1 MNINIKKDASIEI
14 VISPDKMK
22 AFIRI
27 TEPVGGGNP
36 VGIQE
41 IAFEMKKKGV
51 IFGIKEEMV
60 RYIAE
65 NPIYNQ
71 SILIAEGK
79 APVHGINGKVKF
91 LFNISQDIKPTIM
104 DDGSVNYR
112 ELNYIEN
119 VRKDQKLCEITMPT
133 AGVNGKTV
141 LGTVVKAA
149 EGKIPKVIRG
159 ANVYAS
165 GDNLSL
171 YSSIN
176 GQVKYI
182 DEKLSVFA
190 THEVQ
195 ANVDNSTGN
204 INFIGSVYIRGNV
217 LSGFTVEAGGDVE
230 VFGVV
235 EGATIK
241 AGGNIILRRGMTGNN
256 KGVLIAGGDIIAN
269 FIENSTAEAVNDIKA
284 ESIMHSN
291 IKCGNRLE
299 LGGRKGLLVGGVT
312 RVGKEIKAKVIGS
325 HLATRTIIEVG
336 LDPNL
341 REKYKELR
349 TEVINL
355 EENVK
360 KADQAINLLRR
371 LEAANMLTE
380 EKKEILNKSMRSK
393 IYYEIR
399 LYECCEEVASLEEK
413 LNTEAYGR
421 IRVDNY
427 IYNGVRVSIGSASM
441 HIKETLQHSTL
452 YKDGADI
459 RVGAF

>member
-112 ELNYIEN
+112 ELKYIEN

-393 IYYEIR
+393 IYYESR

>member
-393 IYYEIR
+393 IYYESR

>member
-380 EKKEILNKSMRSK
+380 GKKEILNKSMRSK
-393 IYYEIR
+393 IYYESR

-413 LNTEAYGR
+413 LNMEAYGR

>member
-1 MNINIKKDASIEI
+1 M
-14 VISPDKMK
+14 
-22 AFIRI
+22 
-27 TEPVGGGNP
+27 
-36 VGIQE
+36 
-41 IAFEMKKKGV
+41 
-51 IFGIKEEMV
+51 
-60 RYIAE
+60 
-65 NPIYNQ
+65 
-71 SILIAEGK
+71 
-79 APVHGINGKVKF
+79 
-91 LFNISQDIKPTIM
+91 
-104 DDGSVNYR
+104 
-112 ELNYIEN
+112 
-119 VRKDQKLCEITMPT
+119 
-133 AGVNGKTV
+133 
-141 LGTVVKAA
+141 
-149 EGKIPKVIRG
+149 
-159 ANVYAS
+159 
-165 GDNLSL
+165 
-171 YSSIN
+171 
-176 GQVKYI
+176 
-182 DEKLSVFA
+182 
-190 THEVQ
+190 
-195 ANVDNSTGN
+195 
-204 INFIGSVYIRGNV
+204 
-217 LSGFTVEAGGDVE
+217 E

-380 EKKEILNKSMRSK
+380 EKKERLNKSMRSK
-393 IYYEIR
+393 IYYESR

-413 LNTEAYGR
+413 LNMEAYGR

-452 YKDGADI
+452 YKDGVI
-459 RVGAF
+459 LE

>member
-299 LGGRKGLLVGGVT
+299 LGGRKV
-312 RVGKEIKAKVIGS
+312 
-325 HLATRTIIEVG
+325 
-336 LDPNL
+336 
-341 REKYKELR
+341 Y
-349 TEVINL
+349 
-355 EENVK
+355 
-360 KADQAINLLRR
+360 
-371 LEAANMLTE
+371 
-380 EKKEILNKSMRSK
+380 
-393 IYYEIR
+393 
-399 LYECCEEVASLEEK
+399 
-413 LNTEAYGR
+413 
-421 IRVDNY
+421 
-427 IYNGVRVSIGSASM
+427 
-441 HIKETLQHSTL
+441 
-452 YKDGADI
+452 
-459 RVGAF
+459 

>member
-360 KADQAINLLRR
+360 ADQAINLLRR

-393 IYYEIR
+393 IYYESR

-441 HIKETLQHSTL
+441 HIKKHCNTAHYIKMARILE
-452 YKDGADI
+452 
-459 RVGAF
+459 

>member
-393 IYYEIR
+393 IYLNYSRRCKKII
-399 LYECCEEVASLEEK
+399 LPAIYALK
-413 LNTEAYGR
+413 LK
-421 IRVDNY
+421 I
-427 IYNGVRVSIGSASM
+427 
-441 HIKETLQHSTL
+441 
-452 YKDGADI
+452 
-459 RVGAF
+459 

>member
-349 TEVINL
+349 TEAINL

-393 IYYEIR
+393 IYYESR

>member
-1 MNINIKKDASIEI
+1 MNIKKDASIEI

-393 IYYEIR
+393 IYYESR

-413 LNTEAYGR
+413 LNMEAYGR

>member
-393 IYYEIR
+393 IYYESR

-413 LNTEAYGR
+413 LNMEAYGR

>member
-380 EKKEILNKSMRSK
+380 GKKEILNKSMRSK
-393 IYYEIR
+393 IYYESR